1 MISPFASF
9 KEFSEAK
16 GPIYTFAN
24 NPTMI
29 ALLLVICLGITVYFL
44 YASFT
49 MRQEESKPPTPAA
62 LAMVILAGATSL
74 IGSLMHG
81 QPARQPDAAYRSQP
95 AMQRQVRDWQ
105 PLAVLGLT
113 GIGGSLFGRKKPS
126 RRKRR
131 RSLR

>member
-1 MISPFASF
+1 MISPFSSF

-16 GPIYTFAN
+16 GPVYTFAN

-29 ALLLVICLGITVYFL
+29 AILLVICLGITVYFF

-49 MRQEESKPPTPAA
+49 MKQEDSKPVTPAT
-62 LAMVILAGATSL
+62 LAMLLLAGAASL
-74 IGSLMHG
+74 IGSLIPG
-81 QPARQPDAAYRSQP
+81 QPSRQPTAAYRSQP
-95 AMQRQVRDWQ
+95 AIQRQARDWQ

-113 GIGGSLFGRKKPS
+113 GVGGSLFGRKKTS
-126 RRKRR
+126 RRRR